1 MKALNVENDKLA
13 AEFDK
18 FQVTAE
24 ADTEKSLT
32 EAAKVADF
40 LSHNF
45 GAAGN
50 GRSGHHASPASKL
63 SLLATSWNA
72 KVTRLLATSDE

>member
-45 GAAGN
+45 GVAGN
-50 GRSGHHASPASKL
+50 GHHASSASKL

-72 KVTRLLATSDE
+72 KVTRLLATSGDTQ